1 MEPLQFVAVLHK
13 EKTMRIS
20 DLEAFSLHLQTLSI
34 CILVLCGSS
43 LDTLLFDTL
52 YCVTST
58 EHTYNT

>member
-43 LDTLLFDTL
+43 LDTLL
-52 YCVTST
+52 
-58 EHTYNT
+58 